1 MYVVL
6 EYYSILRPP
15 SSSCSSRACDFF
27 ISVVGI
33 HTFVAALCITTY
45 VGDNL
50 NNLCALAIISG
61 GTLFVHWICI
71 VGRWGW
77 SKLSLNKRLTTLAL
91 FALPFGA
98 LKEEISWRRANSCM
112 LHGSGTYSES
122 IELDYYILPSLSI
135 QYSLDNIPFLLV
147 VSFLNIDC
155 EFQCGITFWSCH
167 GL

>member
-1 MYVVL
+1 MNLCLVL
-6 EYYSILRPP
+6 FANFFSIN
-15 SSSCSSRACDFF
+15 ACC
-27 ISVVGI
+27 
-33 HTFVAALCITTY
+33 HHLCTTY
-45 VGDNL
+45 VWDNL

-147 VSFLNIDC
+147 VSFLNIIFPKIHYSPI
-155 EFQCGITFWSCH
+155 E
-167 GL
+167 